1 MLPQVHLNLS
11 PCIEW
16 PYWISSVSQQKSLTF
31 DYYLRVVT
39 KVCTATGAEVQRS
52 AAICLATLK
61 ASSATL
67 HSRQWL
73 VILGEIRWYSIR
85 KLFSEMNFYIE
96 VRTWQQAPCWEPPQ
110 QWPVFQSAVDRQHA
124 RNNSIKSASSMQC
137 VLWSPVMS
145 VVKVENI

>member
-16 PYWISSVSQQKSLTF
+16 PYWISSVSHQKSLTF
-31 DYYLRVVT
+31 EYYLRVVT

-52 AAICLATLK
+52 AAICLATPK

-67 HSRQWL
+67 YSRQGYGEGQL
-73 VILGEIRWYSIR
+73 RLGDSR
-85 KLFSEMNFYIE
+85 KLFSEVNFYIQ

-124 RNNSIKSASSMQC
+124 RNNSMKSASSMQC